1 MQSVNVV
8 LDPPIGLRKAPNIA
22 RNTMTMR
29 HPITLSL
36 CLLMASSLNAQVPK
50 PATTHGPLI
59 TFEKTEHD
67 YGTIEQGADG
77 ACEFPFTNTGDEP
90 LIISQFRTS
99 CGCLVP
105 SWDRDPVLP
114 GKKGSVRLRYDTNRV
129 GPINKSATVT
139 SNSVDQ
145 PVLVLRIK
153 GLVRPRPEEVASPA
167 PTPSH

>member
-1 MQSVNVV
+1 
-8 LDPPIGLRKAPNIA
+8 
-22 RNTMTMR
+22 MR

-36 CLLMASSLNAQVPK
+36 SLLLVGSAHAQAPK
-50 PATTHGPLI
+50 SATLHGPVI

-77 ACEFPFTNTGDEP
+77 HCEFVFTNTGDEP
-90 LIISQFRTS
+90 LIISQFQTS

-114 GKKGSVRLRYDTNRV
+114 GKKRSVRLRYDTNRV
-129 GPINKSATVT
+129 GPINKSATLT
-139 SNSVDQ
+139 SNSVDR

-153 GLVRPRPEEVASPA
+153 GEVRPRAADVAPVAPA
-167 PTPSH
+167 PSR